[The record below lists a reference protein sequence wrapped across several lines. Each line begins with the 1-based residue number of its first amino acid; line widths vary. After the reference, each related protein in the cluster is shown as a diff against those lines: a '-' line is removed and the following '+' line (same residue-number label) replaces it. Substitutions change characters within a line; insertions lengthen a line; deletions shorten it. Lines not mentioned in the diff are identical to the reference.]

1 MRRRHRSAARV
12 RLMAHIY
19 RRCVGREDKDSRIAN
34 FERSAHAARAV
45 RSNQKFLRF
54 PDVIGDPGF
63 HGGRDA
69 EALTNTAEVVPS
81 EMQAVNPRESLK
93 PSSR

>member
-1 MRRRHRSAARV
+1 V

-19 RRCVGREDKDSRIAN
+19 RRCVGREDKDSRIA
-34 FERSAHAARAV
+34 S
-45 RSNQKFLRF
+45 QKFLKF

-93 PSSR
+93 PASP